1 MIPFGQNWGQL
12 KYIHLM
18 ETANIGIVSLI
29 MGMLLLAPVF
39 FVAWRLKIGIGRELA
54 VSALRMVLQLGLVA
68 IYLKYIFLL
77 NKTWLNLLYVLLM
90 ALAASYSLLRSSSLK
105 VNKIFIASMIA
116 ILIPLAVTILYFNI
130 AILRLENLF
139 NAMYLI
145 PLVGLMLGNTLKSN
159 IVTMKS
165 FYNSVD
171 SDEKQYHYRLA
182 MGATKNEALLPY
194 LRNSLKISL
203 APNLATMATV
213 GIVSLPGMMT
223 GQILGGSPPGLAV
236 KYQVMVMVAIF
247 FNSFF
252 SNILQIYLTHRFS
265 FNKFGIL
272 RKEVFKKK
280 K

>member
-1 MIPFGQNWGQL
+1 
-12 KYIHLM
+12 
-18 ETANIGIVSLI
+18 
-29 MGMLLLAPVF
+29 
-39 FVAWRLKIGIGRELA
+39 
-54 VSALRMVLQLGLVA
+54 
-68 IYLKYIFLL
+68 
-77 NKTWLNLLYVLLM
+77 
-90 ALAASYSLLRSSSLK
+90 
-105 VNKIFIASMIA
+105 
-116 ILIPLAVTILYFNI
+116 
-130 AILRLENLF
+130 
-139 NAMYLI
+139 
-145 PLVGLMLGNTLKSN
+145 MLGNTLKSN

-171 SDEKQYHYRLA
+171 SDEKRYHYRLA

-194 LRNSLKISL
+194 LRNSLRISL

-236 KYQVMVMVAIF
+236 RYQVMVMVAIF

-252 SNILQIYLTHRFS
+252 SNILQIFLTHRFS

-280 K
+280 E